1 MGKFTKK
8 LESQVKYMLTQEN
21 LFAKAL
27 LAEKPWF
34 VDKVQFD
41 QVAGKLD
48 FSKVNPY
55 YVTHSKL

>member
-1 MGKFTKK
+1 
-8 LESQVKYMLTQEN
+8 MLTQED

-27 LAEKPWF
+27 LIEKQWF
-34 VDKVQFD
+34 VYKVQFD

-48 FSKVNPY
+48 FSKVKPY